1 MGQGSPASV
10 VVSVVGGLFV
20 LPEPGLFEPVLLLE
34 PVLFE
39 PAFPVLF
46 EPVFPVLFEPV
57 LFVFPVLFVLSF
69 RW

>member
-1 MGQGSPASV
+1 VGQGSPASV

-20 LPEPGLFEPVLLLE
+20 LPDPGLFEPVLLLE

-46 EPVFPVLFEPV
+46 EPVLFVLFV

-69 RW
+69 RL